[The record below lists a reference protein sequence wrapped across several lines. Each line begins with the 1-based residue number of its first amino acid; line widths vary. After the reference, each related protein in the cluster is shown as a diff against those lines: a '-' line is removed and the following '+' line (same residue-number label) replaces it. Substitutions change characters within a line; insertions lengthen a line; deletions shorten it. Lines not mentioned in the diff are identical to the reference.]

1 MKLEFKN
8 ENGKIKKI
16 ILLDTINRV
25 AVLQMENSKKQ
36 KKFLTVDSFNIEK
49 ETWKY
54 SDSFDEMQEAVFCY
68 YKKIKEVNKNKLI
81 SKVIQL
87 FKDEIITN
95 LRLQIANREN
105 THYGIYH
112 DVGTVLDNFNTF
124 ELYIFYTKL
133 FGEGAARYYFE
144 NQIIANEI
152 NKKRYK

>member
-54 SDSFDEMQEAVFCY
+54 SDSFDEMQEAVLCY
-68 YKKIKEVNKNKLI
+68 YKKIKNVNKNKLI

-133 FGEGAARYYFE
+133 FG
-144 NQIIANEI
+144 
-152 NKKRYK
+152 

>member
-54 SDSFDEMQEAVFCY
+54 SDSFDEMQEAVLCY
-68 YKKIKEVNKNKLI
+68 YKKIKNVNKNKLI

-133 FGEGAARYYFE
+133 FWEGAARYYFE
-144 NQIIANEI
+144 NQIISNEI

>member
-54 SDSFDEMQEAVFCY
+54 SDSFDEMQEAVLCY
-68 YKKIKEVNKNKLI
+68 YKKIKDVNKNKLI

-124 ELYIFYTKL
+124 ELYFFYTKL

>member
-54 SDSFDEMQEAVFCY
+54 SDSFDEMQEAVLCY
-68 YKKIKEVNKNKLI
+68 YKKIK
-81 SKVIQL
+81 S
-87 FKDEIITN
+87 
-95 LRLQIANREN
+95 
-105 THYGIYH
+105 YS
-112 DVGTVLDNFNTF
+112 
-124 ELYIFYTKL
+124 
-133 FGEGAARYYFE
+133 
-144 NQIIANEI
+144 
-152 NKKRYK
+152 